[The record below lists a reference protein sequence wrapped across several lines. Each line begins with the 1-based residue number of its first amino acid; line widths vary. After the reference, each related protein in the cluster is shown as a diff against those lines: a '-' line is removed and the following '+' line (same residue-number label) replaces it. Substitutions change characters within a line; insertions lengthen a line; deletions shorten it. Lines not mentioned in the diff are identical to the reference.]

1 MMEVAVILTW
11 VVMFFASV
19 THTAHQTTVVLVDNG
34 KSHNAIVV
42 KTDKGSVVI
51 DKPNRYVKITSKTK
65 APSKV
70 ETMSKSEIK
79 KKFATVIKAA
89 PLPPVDIN
97 IYFKRNSSELTKES
111 KGKLPEIL
119 KMIKKR
125 EPCVISII
133 GHTDTKGSKEANE
146 KLGLKRAEYVKN
158 WILSTKAKI
167 DNIEVKSYGESDLL
181 IPTKDNVS
189 EPRNR
194 RVEIFIK

>member
-1 MMEVAVILTW
+1 MEAAVILTW

-111 KGKLPEIL
+111 KEKLPEIL

-125 EPCVISII
+125 EPCVISVI

-158 WILSTKAKI
+158 WILSTKVKI

>member
-1 MMEVAVILTW
+1 MMEVAVIATW
-11 VVMFFASV
+11 VIMFFASV
-19 THTAHQTTVVLVDNG
+19 MHSNHQTTVVLVDNG
-34 KSHNAIVV
+34 RAHNAIVV
-42 KTDKGSVVI
+42 KTDKGAVVI
-51 DKPNRYVKITSKTK
+51 DKANRYVSLTSKEK
-65 APSKV
+65 APGKV
-70 ETMSKSEIK
+70 KVMAKKEIE

-89 PLPPVDIN
+89 PLPPADIN
-97 IYFKRNSSELTKES
+97 IYFKSNSSELTKES
-111 KGKLPEIL
+111 KEKLPEIL

-146 KLGLKRAEYVKN
+146 RLGLKRAEYVKN
-158 WILSTKAKI
+158 WILSTKVKI

>member
-1 MMEVAVILTW
+1 MEAAVILTW

-19 THTAHQTTVVLVDNG
+19 THTTHQTTVVLVDNG

-42 KTDKGSVVI
+42 KTDKGSIVI
-51 DKPNRYVKITSKTK
+51 DKPDRYVKITSKTK

-111 KGKLPEIL
+111 REKLPEIL

-125 EPCVISII
+125 EPCVISVI

-158 WILSTKAKI
+158 WILSTKVKI

-181 IPTKDNVS
+181 VPTKDNVS